1 MQDGDTRHCSFTQAS
16 LRALQQ
22 IHNKLLRLL
31 LGHGYET
38 PTLQLLEESNM
49 LSVNQLI
56 AYSVI
61 TTLFKIKQSKEPLYL
76 ANRLGFINNS
86 NTRGRSCDRQ
96 HDINIDFRL
105 ATSREG
111 FMYQAGKC
119 WNSLP
124 LDLKLEIRGKV
135 FKTRLHEWIKLNIV
149 PIPH

>member
-1 MQDGDTRHCSFTQAS
+1 
-16 LRALQQ
+16 
-22 IHNKLLRLL
+22 
-31 LGHGYET
+31 
-38 PTLQLLEESNM
+38 M

-86 NTRGRSCDRQ
+86 NTRGRSGHRQ
-96 HDINIDFRL
+96 HDINIDFCL

-119 WNSLP
+119 WNSRP
-124 LDLKLEIRGKV
+124 Q
-135 FKTRLHEWIKLNIV
+135 TRNQGEGIQNKITRMDQTQYSSHSLLII
-149 PIPH
+149 